1 MSIADWWR
9 QRRPAAAGP
18 AAGSGGGERWLVL
31 DVESSGLDPQR
42 DALLSIAA
50 VALRQDGPRLHIAL
64 GDSFEVTLRRD
75 VAVADKPN
83 VVVHGIG
90 IGAQRAGTAP
100 EVALQAFAA
109 FADDSPLIG
118 YHSTFDRTLIERAQ
132 RSARLPVMRNPW
144 LDLAE
149 LAPVLCP
156 AAAHEPPRR
165 ALDDWLAHFAIPCV
179 ARHQAAADALATG
192 ELLLRLWPAAL
203 AQGAAPGFKPLAR
216 LAAAR
221 RWLPA

>member
-1 MSIADWWR
+1 MSLADWWR
-9 QRRPAAAGP
+9 RRRPETTDAG
-18 AAGSGGGERWLVL
+18 AGSGGERWLVL

-50 VALRQDGPRLHIAL
+50 VALRQDGARLHINL
-64 GDSFEVTLRRD
+64 GDSFEVTLRRTVD
-75 VAVADKPN
+75 VADKAN
-83 VVVHGIG
+83 VLVHGIG
-90 IGAQRAGTAP
+90 VGAQRAGTAP
-100 EVALQAFAA
+100 EEALQAFAM
-109 FADDSPLIG
+109 FAADAPLIG
-118 YHSTFDRTLIERAQ
+118 YHSAFDRTLIERAQ

-165 ALDDWLAHFAIPCV
+165 ALDDWLAHFAIPCA

-192 ELLLRLWPAAL
+192 ELLLRLWPAAC
-203 AQGAAPGFKPLAR
+203 AQGATRGFRTLSG

>member
-1 MSIADWWR
+1 MSLADWWR
-9 QRRPAAAGP
+9 RRRTEPAETGA
-18 AAGSGGGERWLVL
+18 GERWLVL

-42 DALLSIAA
+42 DDLLSIAA
-50 VALRQDGPRLHIAL
+50 VALRQDGPRLHIML
-64 GDSFEVTLRRD
+64 GDSFEVTLRRSVD
-75 VAVADKPN
+75 IADKAN
-83 VVVHGIG
+83 VLVHGIG
-90 IGAQRAGTAP
+90 VGAQRTGTPP
-100 EVALQAFAA
+100 EEALRAFAM
-109 FADDSPLIG
+109 FAGDAPLIG
-118 YHSTFDRTLIERAQ
+118 YHSAFDRTLIERAQ

-156 AAAHEPPRR
+156 TAAHEPPRR

-192 ELLLRLWPAAL
+192 ELLLRLWPAAC
-203 AQGAAPGFKPLAR
+203 AQGAARGFKPLAG